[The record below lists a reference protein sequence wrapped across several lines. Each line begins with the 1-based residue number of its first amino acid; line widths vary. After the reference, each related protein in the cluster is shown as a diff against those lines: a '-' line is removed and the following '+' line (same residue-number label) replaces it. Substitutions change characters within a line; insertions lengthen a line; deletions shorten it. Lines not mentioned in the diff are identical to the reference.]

1 MMAVA
6 AVLCS
11 GCGKES
17 SPAGTVNGREIS
29 YEEFDY
35 FFRAVRSD
43 IISEIQEKTGKDF
56 TREIWDDELGETAV
70 REYVAER
77 VFQEIA
83 SYETLV
89 TLGTENGVVSWEEAP
104 FGGGDLESLQQN
116 DTIYGP
122 ESYLEEQAMAL
133 YISEVTT
140 ALKEKLFLPV
150 ADAELEEYY
159 NAHKAEYKPL
169 DDMTLRRLF
178 LSYADSDFRVD
189 EKKKEEQKK
198 LAEDLLGQAKGGAD
212 FLALI
217 GTYSD
222 QETDPMV
229 QEDGLY
235 PVVQAGMM
243 MKTLPEE
250 IQQAILELDKG
261 DRFSDVIDT
270 GTGFVILMVEERKEA
285 EPKAFADVAAG
296 IEKRLADEK
305 MEALLKERTES
316 AEILMEE
323 DFIASYDFQ

>member
-1 MMAVA
+1 MAIV

-11 GCGKES
+11 GCGESS
-17 SPAGTVNGREIS
+17 SPAGMVNGREIS

-35 FFRAVRSD
+35 FFQSARSD
-43 IISEIQEKTGKDF
+43 MIAEVQEQTGKDF
-56 TREIWDDELGETAV
+56 TGETWDDELGEITV

-89 TLGTENGVVSWEEAP
+89 TLGTENGVASWEEAP
-104 FGGGDLESLQQN
+104 FGGGELESLQQN
-116 DTIYGP
+116 ETIYGP
-122 ESYLEEQAMAL
+122 ESYLKEQAITL

-140 ALKEKLFLPV
+140 ALKEELFLPLS
-150 ADAELEEYY
+150 DEELEEYY
-159 NAHKAEYKPL
+159 NTHRAEYKPL

-178 LSYADSDFRVD
+178 LSYTDGDYHVD

-198 LAEDLLGQAKGGAD
+198 LAEELLSQAKSGMD
-212 FLALI
+212 FLTLI
-217 GTYSD
+217 REYSD
-222 QETDPMV
+222 PETDPMV

-261 DRFSDVIDT
+261 GQFSDVIDT
-270 GTGFVILMVEERKEA
+270 GTGFVILMVEERTEA
-285 EPKAFADVAAG
+285 QPKAFEDVAAV

-305 MEALLKERTES
+305 IEALLQERTES

>member
-189 EKKKEEQKK
+189 EKKKEELKK